1 MRTAADR
8 RRTLL
13 ASLVILALSVTAQ
26 ARRQAPAPPSAET
39 RGQREELLSNGRIV
53 PDASTAGQP
62 SWRASL
68 DDGSRTHGA
77 SIDTDDGS
85 DPTGKNHRFNVAAY
99 ELDKLLQLDLVATSI
114 ERVVRGRP
122 ASITWWVDDFA
133 MSEQDRRRKGIE
145 PPDPDRWRRQV
156 DAVRVFDELISNT
169 YRDPSPGLYRN
180 SVWDNL
186 LITKDWAIWLIDHTA
201 SFRTRRRLEEPES
214 LVRCPRSVLARL
226 RQLNRQ
232 QLERSLGKHLSPE
245 QLDALD
251 FRRALLVKHFD
262 DRIASKGEAAVLYDL
277 RPKE

>member
-1 MRTAADR
+1 MRIADCQW
-8 RRTLL
+8 TLL
-13 ASLVILALSVTAQ
+13 ASLIILVLPVSAQ
-26 ARRQAPAPPSAET
+26 PGQQASASSSEI
-39 RGQREELLSNGRIV
+39 RAEREDLLSKGRIV
-53 PDASTAGQP
+53 PDASTAGQQ

-68 DDGSRTHGA
+68 EDGSRTHDA
-77 SIDTDDGS
+77 SINTEDGS
-85 DPTGKNHRFNVAAY
+85 DPSGRNHRFNVAAY

-133 MSEQDRRRKGIE
+133 MSEQDRRRKAIA
-145 PPDPDRWRRQV
+145 PPDSERWRRQV

-169 YRDPSPGLYRN
+169 YRDPSPGLYLN

-186 LITKDWAIWLIDHTA
+186 LITKDWTIWLIDHTA

-214 LVRCPRSVLARL
+214 LARCPRSVLARL

-232 QLERSLGKHLSPE
+232 QLERTLGKYLAPE
-245 QLDALD
+245 QLEALD
-251 FRRALLVKHFD
+251 ARRALLVKHFD
-262 DRIASKGEAAVLYDL
+262 DRVASEGEAAVLYDL

>member
-8 RRTLL
+8 QWTLL
-13 ASLVILALSVTAQ
+13 ASIVILVLPVSAQ
-26 ARRQAPAPPSAET
+26 PGPQASASSSEI
-39 RGQREELLSNGRIV
+39 RAEREELLSKGRIV
-53 PDASTAGQP
+53 PDAPTAGRP

-68 DDGSRTHGA
+68 DDGSRTHDA
-77 SIDTDDGS
+77 SIDTNDGTG
-85 DPTGKNHRFNVAAY
+85 PTGRNHRFNVAAY

-114 ERVVRGRP
+114 ERGVRGRP

-169 YRDPSPGLYRN
+169 YRDPSPGLYLN

-186 LITKDWAIWLIDHTA
+186 LITKDWTIWLIDHTA
-201 SFRTRRRLEEPES
+201 SFRTRRRLQEPES

-226 RQLNRQ
+226 RELNRE
-232 QLERSLGKHLSPE
+232 QLERRLGKHLSPE

-251 FRRALLVKHFD
+251 FRRALLVRHFD
-262 DRIASKGEAAVLYDL
+262 DRIASEGEAAVLYEL
-277 RPKE
+277 RPRR

>member
-1 MRTAADR
+1 MRIADCQW
-8 RRTLL
+8 TLL
-13 ASLVILALSVTAQ
+13 ASLIILVLPVSAQ
-26 ARRQAPAPPSAET
+26 PGQQASASSTEI
-39 RGQREELLSNGRIV
+39 RAEREDLLSKGRIV
-53 PDASTAGQP
+53 PDASTAGQQ

-68 DDGSRTHGA
+68 EDGSRTHDA
-77 SIDTDDGS
+77 SVNTEDGS
-85 DPTGKNHRFNVAAY
+85 DPSGRSHRFNVAAY

-133 MSEQDRRRKGIE
+133 MSEQDRRRKAIA
-145 PPDPDRWRRQV
+145 PPDSERWRRQV

-169 YRDPSPGLYRN
+169 YRDPSPGLYLN

-186 LITKDWAIWLIDHTA
+186 LITKDWTIWLIDHTA

-214 LVRCPRSVLARL
+214 LARCARSVLARL

-232 QLERSLGKHLSPE
+232 QLERTLGKYLAPE
-245 QLDALD
+245 QLEALD
-251 FRRALLVKHFD
+251 ARRALLVKHFD
-262 DRIASKGEAAVLYDL
+262 DRVASEGEAAVLYDL